1 MEAGRGFGVDGDHPE
16 GALDAQGGAQEGVL
30 GQVVRAVDDESAA
43 DLVEAGVRGCGAWS
57 VGQDGDLGSCGKK
70 RMWDWL
76 RRALGL
82 PEWAF
87 DVPSGGAR
95 VQDGDSLV
103 VGECR
108 IRLSGIDAPEIGQL
122 VCGPGGEDAGRLAA
136 SALREMVQRRA
147 LWVRPEGQDIYG
159 RIVASVFAEGVG
171 DLSIAMLVGGWWG
184 SAAECGAVSA
194 SSAGVRRSRLASG
207 CGIGG
212 RL

>member
-1 MEAGRGFGVDGDHPE
+1 
-16 GALDAQGGAQEGVL
+16 
-30 GQVVRAVDDESAA
+30 
-43 DLVEAGVRGCGAWS
+43 
-57 VGQDGDLGSCGKK
+57 
-70 RMWDWL
+70 MWDWL